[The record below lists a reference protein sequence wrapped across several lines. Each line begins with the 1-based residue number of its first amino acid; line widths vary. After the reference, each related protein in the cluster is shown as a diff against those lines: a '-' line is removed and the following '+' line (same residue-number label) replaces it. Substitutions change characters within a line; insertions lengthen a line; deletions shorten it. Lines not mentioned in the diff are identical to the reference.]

1 MEAIFEMIIEYIVI
15 WVPSLTA
22 IATTIG
28 AILTCLKQFNKAA
41 EKWKNDETIKELR
54 AQFLQMAAQNEELVR
69 TNKLLLD
76 EITKIKNYA
85 DEKKKEG

>member
-1 MEAIFEMIIEYIVI
+1 MIIEYIVI

-28 AILTCLKQFNKAA
+28 AILTCLKRFNKAT

>member
-1 MEAIFEMIIEYIVI
+1 MEAIFELIIEYMAI

-28 AILTCLKQFNKAA
+28 AILTCLKHFNKAT
-41 EKWKNDETIKELR
+41 EKWKNDKTIKDMKT
-54 AQFLQMAAQNEELVR
+54 QFIQMASQNAELVR

-76 EITKIKNYA
+76 EITKIRGYA
-85 DEKKKEG
+85 DAKKKEE